1 MLQFVNALEKKMKQG
16 LPGRNAQLQMAPS
29 VRKHYMEAPDTAS
42 TASVLALFYPKD
54 GQNHVVLIERQTKKN
69 DRHGGQIS
77 LPGGKTEA
85 EDSGH
90 DQTALREAE
99 EEVGVISKDIEI
111 IGSLTE
117 LYIPVSN
124 FKVFPFVGFMDYRP
138 DFVPQISEV
147 KSILEVPFDDFL
159 HQSARKTMDM
169 QVSQHVT
176 MRSVPYFD
184 VQGRVVWGATAMIMS
199 ELISI
204 ANQ

>member
-1 MLQFVNALEKKMKQG
+1 MLQFVNDLERKIKKG
-16 LPGRNAQLQMAPS
+16 LPGRDAQLHMAPS

-42 TASVLALFYPKD
+42 TASVLALFYPKE
-54 GQNHVVLIERQTKKN
+54 GQNHLVLIERQTKKN

-77 LPGGKTEA
+77 LPGGKTEPTDA
-85 EDSGH
+85 GH
-90 DQTALREAE
+90 DETALREAE
-99 EEVGVISKDIEI
+99 EEVGVKSNDVEL

-138 DFVPQISEV
+138 DFVPQLSEV
-147 KSILEVPFDDFL
+147 KSILEIPFDEFL

-169 QVSQHVT
+169 QVSQHIT

-184 VQGRVVWGATAMIMS
+184 VQGRVVWGATAMILS